1 MSAPTLTVQRSES
14 YDQLTYVLRFIG
26 FYGFFYIIHF
36 LLGIGYRI
44 AAGFVMM
51 LNLVLA
57 FITGKSQK
65 GLTDYIERYLRYD
78 ARLNLTFMGLVD
90 DIPNVDVSKDDP
102 ESGVQASVP
111 ADELSKADCILRLT
125 PITMLLLTPHF
136 IILGFYSMAAGFCW
150 FFGLIVV
157 IFTGSWNDAMF
168 NLIVGFYR
176 WKLRVEAYL
185 MGLSTQYP
193 PFSAS

>member
-1 MSAPTLTVQRSES
+1 MSTPTLTVTRSES

-26 FYGFFYIIHF
+26 FYWVFYIVHF
-36 LLGIGYRI
+36 ILLGGYQL
-44 AAGFVMM
+44 AAFLIMQ

-65 GLTDYIERYLRYD
+65 GLTDYLERFLRFD
-78 ARLNLTFMGLVD
+78 ARIRLTSMGLVD
-90 DIPNVDVSKDDP
+90 QIPNVDVSKDAPD
-102 ESGVQASVP
+102 SGVQALIP
-111 ADELSKADCILRLT
+111 AGELTKADCILRLT
-125 PITMLLLTPHF
+125 GITGILLIPHF
-136 IILGFYSMAAGFCW
+136 IILGFYAIAMSFCY

-176 WKLRVEAYL
+176 WNLRVQAYM
-185 MGLSTQYP
+185 MGMTNKYP
-193 PFSAS
+193 SFSAT